1 MLGLLLTTK
10 IMASKNNIRN
20 SILSF
25 VAGVFLISFI
35 TACGSSGNASPS
47 GLNIQY
53 EVLNLSPDLSPV
65 NLYVNYNLVNTS
77 PFVFSVYNGYF
88 YVPSIVLPYQIR
100 SALGSQLPI
109 FNRNDSL
116 RSGAKYS
123 LFITGTEGNSQLA
136 QIFTVDTAT
145 IPAIGRGKIR
155 FVNASPTGT
164 LGLDLYANGTPA
176 FHKITYPGYSD
187 FIEIPVGNYD
197 LQINATGTTSV
208 LKDMPGITI
217 QDGRLYTIYAYG
229 YTTRSDSAAFNAS
242 IITNK

>member
-1 MLGLLLTTK
+1 
-10 IMASKNNIRN
+10 MASKNIIRN
-20 SILSF
+20 GILSF
-25 VAGVFLISFI
+25 VFGAVLIAFI
-35 TACGSSGNASPS
+35 TSCGSSGNASPS

-65 NLYVNYNLVNTS
+65 NLYVNFTLVNTT
-77 PFVFSVYNGYF
+77 PFVFPNDNGYF
-88 YVPSIVLPYQIR
+88 YVPSIVQPYQIR
-100 SALGSQLPI
+100 SAIGSRLPI

-116 RSGAKYS
+116 KSGAKYS
-123 LFITGTEGNSQLA
+123 LFITGTEGNGQLT

-145 IPAIGRGKIR
+145 TPAIGRGKIR

-164 LGLDLYANGTPA
+164 LGFDIYANGTPA
-176 FHKITYPGYSD
+176 FQKIVYPGYSG

-197 LQINATGTTSV
+197 FQIKGTGTTSV
-208 LKDMPGITI
+208 LNDMPGVTI

-229 YTTRSDSAAFNAS
+229 YTTRTDSAAFNAG